1 MQAVRGQ
8 LSLLGRQPPVFDPG
22 FAGLT
27 RRWLDRSAWIDHCPQ
42 WIGGQATLLG
52 ELTAAMS
59 WRIQTRRMYERRVA
73 VPRLT
78 ARVPDDGPGHPLL
91 DRLADVLSERYEQS
105 LHDISLALYRDG
117 SDSVAMHRDKE
128 LRDRPEALVAI
139 VSLGDARTFALRS
152 LHHGG
157 PERRHTWSFGWGDL
171 LVMGGTCQRDWEH
184 GIPKTRHAG
193 PRMAVMFR

>member
-1 MQAVRGQ
+1 MQAVGGQ
-8 LSLLGRQPPVFDPG
+8 LSLLGRQPPAFDPA
-22 FAGLT
+22 FAGMT

-42 WIGGQATLLG
+42 WIAGQATLLA
-52 ELTAAMS
+52 ELTEAMS
-59 WRIQTRRMYERRVA
+59 WRIQTRLMYERRVA

-91 DRLADVLSERYEQS
+91 DRLADALSSRYEQPLRS
-105 LHDISLALYRDG
+105 VSLALYRDG
-117 SDSVAMHRDKE
+117 ADSVAMHRDKE
-128 LRDRPEALVAI
+128 LRDREEALVAI

-152 LHHGG
+152 LHRGG
-157 PERRHTWSFGWGDL
+157 PSLTWSFGWGDL

-184 GIPKTRHAG
+184 GIPKMRRAG